1 MTKYPIIPPEF
12 KAAAEQL
19 KLSPAIVSGNHVF
32 LTGVT
37 GADSDGQMP
46 DDPEVQIRN
55 IFEKIDLVL
64 RHAGLT
70 FGAIVEMTSYH
81 FGMGNHFDLFAD
93 IRAEYVQP
101 PYPAWTAVEVAGL
114 RREGAIVEIR
124 VVASTAQITRHPSE
138 ESRKT

>member
-46 DDPEVQIRN
+46 DDPEAQIRN

-93 IRAEYVQP
+93 IRRIC
-101 PYPAWTAVEVAGL
+101 TAPLSGVD
-114 RREGAIVEIR
+114 RRRGRRLTTER
-124 VVASTAQITRHPSE
+124 RYC
-138 ESRKT
+138 